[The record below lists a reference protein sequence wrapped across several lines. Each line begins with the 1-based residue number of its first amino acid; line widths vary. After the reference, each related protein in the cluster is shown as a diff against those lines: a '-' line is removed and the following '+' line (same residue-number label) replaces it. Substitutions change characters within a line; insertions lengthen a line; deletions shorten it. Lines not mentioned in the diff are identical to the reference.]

1 MITRSI
7 IYEGNVQGVGFRASV
22 LGLARGYDVTGG
34 VKNLPDGR
42 VELLARADA
51 LELDDFLKAI
61 RESHLAGHIE
71 SEQISPIETL
81 PPSLLRGFKILA

>member
-7 IYEGNVQGVGFRASV
+7 TYEGKVQGVGFRASV
-22 LGLARGYDVTGG
+22 LALARGYDVTGG

-42 VELLARADA
+42 VELLVRADA
-51 LELDDFLKAI
+51 SELDDFLKAI

-71 SEQISPIETL
+71 SEQIHVVDI
-81 PPSLLRGFKILA
+81 PPSPPLRGFKILA